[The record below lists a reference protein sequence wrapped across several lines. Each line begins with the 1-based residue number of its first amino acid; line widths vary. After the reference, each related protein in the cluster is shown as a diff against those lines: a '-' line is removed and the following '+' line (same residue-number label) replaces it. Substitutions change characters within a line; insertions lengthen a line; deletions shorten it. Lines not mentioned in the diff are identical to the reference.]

1 MKTLYNII
9 VKLDSYDELIIEK
22 VELVDFLAIIPVLD
36 RMKHIRLDS
45 EQGFE
50 IVIKKINQVVEAEY
64 VEVE

>member
-9 VKLDSYDELIIEK
+9 LKLGSYDELIIKE

-45 EQGFE
+45 EQEFE
-50 IVIKKINQVVEAEY
+50 IVIERVNQEVEAEY